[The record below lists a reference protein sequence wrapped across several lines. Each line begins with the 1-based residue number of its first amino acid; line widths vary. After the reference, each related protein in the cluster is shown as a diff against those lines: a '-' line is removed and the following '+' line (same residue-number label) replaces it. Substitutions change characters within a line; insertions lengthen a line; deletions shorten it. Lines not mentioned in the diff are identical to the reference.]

1 MFTSWV
7 LKAEEEQNET
17 CGRRGR
23 GDKRSQLGF
32 ASQKACCKQCVPGLH
47 RGIRS
52 QEMPACS
59 LLSPSGKE
67 MGRVRAAMPASLRL
81 LHNAVHH
88 KPAHAG

>member
-1 MFTSWV
+1 M
-7 LKAEEEQNET
+7 KPAAGEGE
-17 CGRRGR
+17 G
-23 GDKRSQLGF
+23 
-32 ASQKACCKQCVPGLH
+32 ASAAGWDLPARKLAASSACRV
-47 RGIRS
+47 RTVIRS
-52 QEMPACS
+52 QDMSACS